1 MVPKLGPGRGVPACT
16 GVERMQDRTSDPL
29 IDVSQLAVGMFIHL
43 DLGWMSHPFPLSSFK
58 IASSDQLLILR
69 RLGLTQVRWSPA
81 KSDLTLQPPASDAV
95 AGSPSQTGE
104 AGGAGTDAAAVEQ
117 PTPEELAREAHRRAL
132 AAQRQALRLC
142 EAQYGEAADGFRAV
156 IDHVQSDPHQAR
168 AEAESLTSALLDKML
183 VEGDLN
189 MRLLN
194 ESAGDRSTAH
204 ALNVCIIALLLGRA
218 FGLGRDEMMDLGVGS
233 LLHDVGKLEIAPRLR
248 HRDESFTSAET
259 QAYQQ
264 HVAKGV
270 AIAQAMGLAPAPL
283 LIIAQH
289 HEHADGSGFPQR
301 INMDRM
307 STGARI
313 VALVNRFDGLCNPLI
328 TSKAMTPHEALSL
341 MFAQGRNR
349 FDATMLNAFIRM
361 MGVYPPGSTVQLT
374 DDRYALV
381 VSVNSARPLKP
392 RVMVHDA
399 KVPKEEALILNLEDM
414 PDLGIRRSLKPQ
426 FLPRHSLDYL
436 SPRARIAYFFDAAMT
451 GPGELAA

>member
-1 MVPKLGPGRGVPACT
+1 
-16 GVERMQDRTSDPL
+16 MQDRSNDPL
-29 IDVSQLAVGMFIHL
+29 IDVSQLTVGMFIHL

-69 RLGLTQVRWSPA
+69 RLGLTQVRWSPS
-81 KSDLTLQPPASDAV
+81 KSDLSLQPA
-95 AGSPSQTGE
+95 
-104 AGGAGTDAAAVEQ
+104 TDAAGVPAEADAADVVPAAAAQ

-132 AAQRQALRLC
+132 AAQREALRLC
-142 EAQYGEAADGFRAV
+142 EEQYGEAADGFRRV
-156 IDHVQSDPHQAR
+156 MDVVQTDPHQAR
-168 AEAESLTSALLDKML
+168 AQAEGLTAALLDKML

-194 ESAGDRSTAH
+194 EAAGDRSTAH

-218 FGLGRDEMMDLGVGS
+218 FGMGRDEMMDLGVGS
-233 LLHDVGKLEIAPRLR
+233 LLHDVGKLEVAARLR
-248 HRDESFTSAET
+248 HRDESFTAAET

-283 LIIAQH
+283 LIVAQH

-392 RVMVHDA
+392 RVMVHDP
-399 KVPKEEALILNLEDM
+399 KVLKEEALILNLEEM

-426 FLPRHSLDYL
+426 FLPRASLDYL
-436 SPRARIAYFFDAAMT
+436 SPRARIAYFFDAVST
-451 GPGELAA
+451 GPGELVA

>member
-1 MVPKLGPGRGVPACT
+1 
-16 GVERMQDRTSDPL
+16 MQDRTSDPL

-81 KSDLTLQPPASDAV
+81 KSDLTLSPEAADA
-95 AGSPSQTGE
+95 A
-104 AGGAGTDAAAVEQ
+104 DAAAGATDGAAGANGLDTVGDTTPQSTE
-117 PTPEELAREAHRRAL
+117 PTPEDLAREAHRRAL
-132 AAQRQALRLC
+132 AAQQEALRLC
-142 EAQYGEAADGFRAV
+142 EEQYGEAADGFRGV
-156 IDHVQSDPHQAR
+156 MDLVQGDPHQAR
-168 AEAESLTSALLDKML
+168 TQAETLTAALLDKML

-194 ESAGDRSTAH
+194 EAAGDRSTAH

-218 FGLGRDEMMDLGVGS
+218 FGLSRDEMMDLGVGS
-233 LLHDVGKLEIAPRLR
+233 LLHDVGKLEVAARLR
-248 HRDESFTSAET
+248 HRDESFTAAET

-270 AIAQAMGLAPAPL
+270 AIAQTMGLSPAPL

-392 RVMVHDA
+392 RVMVHDL
-399 KVPKEEALILNLEDM
+399 KVPKEEALILNLEEM

-426 FLPRHSLDYL
+426 FLPRAALDYL
-436 SPRARIAYFFDAAMT
+436 SPRARIAYFFDAVST

>member
-1 MVPKLGPGRGVPACT
+1 
-16 GVERMQDRTSDPL
+16 MQDRTTDPL
-29 IDVSQLAVGMFIHL
+29 IDVSQLTVGMFIHL

-81 KSDLTLQPPASDAV
+81 KSDLSLPPAPA
-95 AGSPSQTGE
+95 AE
-104 AGGAGTDAAAVEQ
+104 APAATSAAAE
-117 PTPEELAREAHRRAL
+117 PGPGPSPEEIAREAHRQAL
-132 AAQRQALRLC
+132 LAQREALRLC
-142 EAQYGEAADGFRAV
+142 EAQYGEAAAGFRVVMDAV
-156 IDHVQSDPHQAR
+156 PTDPHRAR
-168 AEAESLTSALLDKML
+168 AEAEALTAALLDKML

-194 ESAGDRSTAH
+194 EAAGDRSTAH

-218 FGLGRDEMMDLGVGS
+218 FGLSRDEMMDLGVGS
-233 LLHDVGKLEIAPRLR
+233 LLHDVGKLEVAARLR
-248 HRDESFTSAET
+248 HRDESFTAAET

-270 AIAQAMGLAPAPL
+270 AIGQNMGLAPAPL

-328 TSKAMTPHEALSL
+328 SSKAMTPHEALSL

-392 RVMVHDA
+392 RVMVHD
-399 KVPKEEALILNLEDM
+399 PKIHQDDALVLNLEDM

-426 FLPRHSLDYL
+426 QLPRAALEYL
-436 SPRARIAYFFDAAMT
+436 NPRARIAYFFDAVNTA
-451 GPGELAA
+451 PGELVT

>member
-1 MVPKLGPGRGVPACT
+1 
-16 GVERMQDRTSDPL
+16 MQDRSNDPL
-29 IDVSQLAVGMFIHL
+29 IDVSQLTVGMFIHL

-69 RLGLTQVRWSPA
+69 RLGLKQVRWSPA
-81 KSDLTLQPPASDAV
+81 KSDLSLQPA
-95 AGSPSQTGE
+95 
-104 AGGAGTDAAAVEQ
+104 TDAAGAPTEADAVDAAPAATAQ

-132 AAQRQALRLC
+132 AAQREALRLC
-142 EAQYGEAADGFRAV
+142 EQQYREAADGFRSV
-156 IDHVQSDPHQAR
+156 MDVVQTDPHDAR
-168 AEAESLTSALLDKML
+168 AQAEGLTAALLDKML

-194 ESAGDRSTAH
+194 EAAGDRSTAH

-233 LLHDVGKLEIAPRLR
+233 LLHDVGKLEVAARLR
-248 HRDESFTSAET
+248 HRDESFTTAEA

-270 AIAQAMGLAPAPL
+270 AIAQTMGLAPAPL

-392 RVMVHDA
+392 RVMVHDP
-399 KVPKEEALILNLEDM
+399 KVLKEEALILNLEEM

-426 FLPRHSLDYL
+426 FLPRASLDYL
-436 SPRARIAYFFDAAMT
+436 SPRARIAYFFDAVST
-451 GPGELAA
+451 GPGELVA

>member
-1 MVPKLGPGRGVPACT
+1 
-16 GVERMQDRTSDPL
+16 MQDRSNDPL
-29 IDVSQLAVGMFIHL
+29 IDVSQLTVGMFIHL

-81 KSDLTLQPPASDAV
+81 KSDVPLQPPAE
-95 AGSPSQTGE
+95 Q
-104 AGGAGTDAAAVEQ
+104 AAAVQ
-117 PTPEELAREAHRRAL
+117 PGAEALPPAPAEPSPEDIAREAHRRAL
-132 AAQRQALRLC
+132 AAQREAMRLC
-142 EAQYGEAADGFRAV
+142 EAQYGEAAQGFRAV
-156 IDHVQSDPHQAR
+156 MDLVQPDPNQAR
-168 AEAESLTSALLDKML
+168 ANAERLTAALLDKML

-194 ESAGDRSTAH
+194 EAAGDRSTAH

-233 LLHDVGKLEIAPRLR
+233 LLHDVGKLEIAARLR
-248 HRDESFTSAET
+248 HRDESFTTAEN

-264 HVAKGV
+264 HVVKGV
-270 AIAQAMGLAPAPL
+270 AIAQAMGMPPGPL

-313 VALVNRFDGLCNPLI
+313 VALVNRFDGLCNPLLP
-328 TSKAMTPHEALSL
+328 SKAMTPHEALSL

-392 RVMVHDA
+392 RVMVHDP
-399 KVPKEEALILNLEDM
+399 KVPKDEALILNLEEM

-426 FLPRHSLDYL
+426 FLPRASLEYL
-436 SPRARIAYFFDAAMT
+436 SPRARIAYFFDAAST

>member
-1 MVPKLGPGRGVPACT
+1 MQ
-16 GVERMQDRTSDPL
+16 ERSNDPL
-29 IDVSQLAVGMFIHL
+29 IDVSQLTVGMFIHL

-81 KSDLTLQPPASDAV
+81 KSDLSLQSAAEP
-95 AGSPSQTGE
+95 
-104 AGGAGTDAAAVEQ
+104 AAAADAQ
-117 PTPEELAREAHRRAL
+117 PSAAAAPAQLAGPTPEDIAREAHRRAL
-132 AAQRQALRLC
+132 AAQREAMRLC
-142 EAQYGEAADGFRAV
+142 EAQYSEAAQGFRGV
-156 IDHVQSDPHQAR
+156 MDQVQSDPHQAR
-168 AEAESLTSALLDKML
+168 TQAENLTAALLDKML

-194 ESAGDRSTAH
+194 EAAGDRSTAH

-233 LLHDVGKLEIAPRLR
+233 LLHDIGKLEIAARLR
-248 HRDESFTSAET
+248 HRDESFTAAES

-264 HVAKGV
+264 HVVKGV
-270 AIAQAMGLAPAPL
+270 AIAQAMGMPPGPL

-313 VALVNRFDGLCNPLI
+313 VALVNRFDGLCNPLLS
-328 TSKAMTPHEALSL
+328 SKAMTPHEALSL
-341 MFAQGRNR
+341 MFAKGRNR

-392 RVMVHDA
+392 RVMVHDP
-399 KVPKEEALILNLEDM
+399 KVPKDEALILNLEEM

-426 FLPRHSLDYL
+426 FLPRAALDYL
-436 SPRARIAYFFDAAMT
+436 SPRARIAYFFDAAST
-451 GPGELAA
+451 GPGELAT

>member
-1 MVPKLGPGRGVPACT
+1 
-16 GVERMQDRTSDPL
+16 MQDRTSDPL
-29 IDVSQLAVGMFIHL
+29 IDVSQLTVGMFIHL

-58 IASSDQLLILR
+58 IASADQLLILR

-81 KSDLTLQPPASDAV
+81 KSDLNLQAPP
-95 AGSPSQTGE
+95 E
-104 AGGAGTDAAAVEQ
+104 AAAEPAAAEAATDAAEPSATE

-132 AAQRQALRLC
+132 AAQRETLRLC
-142 EAQYGEAADGFRAV
+142 EQQYGEAADAFRGV
-156 IDHVQSDPHQAR
+156 MEKVQPDPQGAR
-168 AEAESLTSALLDKML
+168 AQAESLTAALLDKML

-194 ESAGDRSTAH
+194 EAAGDRSTAH

-233 LLHDVGKLEIAPRLR
+233 LLHDVGKLEVAARLR
-248 HRDESFTSAET
+248 HRDESFTAAET

-264 HVAKGV
+264 HVVKGV
-270 AIAQAMGLAPAPL
+270 AIAQTMGLAPGPL
-283 LIIAQH
+283 LIVAQH

-392 RVMVHDA
+392 RVMVHDP
-399 KVPKEEALILNLEDM
+399 KVPKEEALILNLEEM

-426 FLPRHSLDYL
+426 FLPRASLDYL
-436 SPRARIAYFFDAAMT
+436 SPRARIAYFFDAVNT
-451 GPGELAA
+451 GPGELTT

>member
-1 MVPKLGPGRGVPACT
+1 
-16 GVERMQDRTSDPL
+16 MQDRSNDPL
-29 IDVSQLAVGMFIHL
+29 IDVNQLTVGMFIHL

-58 IASSDQLLILR
+58 IASADQLLILR

-81 KSDLTLQPPASDAV
+81 KSDLALQSRPAELDEAGAAGTNGAADG
-95 AGSPSQTGE
+95 AGSAQAQSAE
-104 AGGAGTDAAAVEQ
+104 

-132 AAQRQALRLC
+132 AAQREALRLC
-142 EAQYGEAADGFRAV
+142 EEQYGEAASGFRGV
-156 IDHVQSDPHQAR
+156 MDVVQRDPHEARSQAENL
-168 AEAESLTSALLDKML
+168 AAALLDKML

-194 ESAGDRSTAH
+194 ETAGDRSTAH

-218 FGLGRDEMMDLGVGS
+218 FGLGRDEMMDLGVGA
-233 LLHDVGKLEIAPRLR
+233 LLHDVGKQEVAARLR
-248 HRDESFTSAET
+248 HRDESFTTAET

-270 AIAQAMGLAPAPL
+270 AIGQAMGLAPGPL

-328 TSKAMTPHEALSL
+328 PSKAMTPHEALSL

-392 RVMVHDA
+392 RVMVHDI
-399 KVPKEEALILNLEDM
+399 KIPKEDALVLNLEEM

-426 FLPRHSLDYL
+426 FLPRASLDYL
-436 SPRARIAYFFDAAMT
+436 SPRARIAYFFDAIHT
-451 GPGELAA
+451 GPGELTA

>member
-1 MVPKLGPGRGVPACT
+1 MRGARAPGL
-16 GVERMQDRTSDPL
+16 ERMQDRSNDPL
-29 IDVSQLAVGMFIHL
+29 IDVSQLTVGMFIHL

-81 KSDLTLQPPASDAV
+81 KSDLSLH
-95 AGSPSQTGE
+95 SP
-104 AGGAGTDAAAVEQ
+104 AAAAPDDTPADAPSAAQ
-117 PTPEELAREAHRRAL
+117 PGPSPEELAREAHRLAL
-132 AAQRQALRLC
+132 AAQREALRLC
-142 EAQYGEAADGFRAV
+142 EEQYGEAAQGYRGVMDL
-156 IDHVQSDPHQAR
+156 VQSAPQEAR
-168 AEAESLTSALLDKML
+168 LQAESLTTALLDKML

-189 MRLLN
+189 LRLLN
-194 ESAGDRSTAH
+194 QAAGDRGTAH

-218 FGLGRDEMMDLGVGS
+218 FGLGRAEMMDLGVGS
-233 LLHDVGKLEIAPRLR
+233 LLHDVGKLEVAARLR

-270 AIAQAMGLAPAPL
+270 AIGQTMGLAPSPL

-328 TSKAMTPHEALSL
+328 SSKAMTPHEALSL

-392 RVMVHDA
+392 RVMVHDL
-399 KVPKEEALILNLEDM
+399 KVAKEEALILNLEEM

-426 FLPRHSLDYL
+426 ALPRAALDYL
-436 SPRARIAYFFDAAMT
+436 NPRARIAYFFDAAST
-451 GPGELAA
+451 APGELLA

>member
-1 MVPKLGPGRGVPACT
+1 
-16 GVERMQDRTSDPL
+16 MQDRSNDPL
-29 IDVSQLAVGMFIHL
+29 IDVSQLTVGMFIHL

-81 KSDLTLQPPASDAV
+81 KSDLSLQPSA
-95 AGSPSQTGE
+95 E
-104 AGGAGTDAAAVEQ
+104 AGAAAAAAVEAHAEPQ
-117 PTPEELAREAHRRAL
+117 APAHPTPEEFAREAHRRAL
-132 AAQRQALRLC
+132 AAQREALRLC
-142 EAQYGEAADGFRAV
+142 EQQYSEASDGFRGV
-156 IDHVQSDPHQAR
+156 MEVVQTQPQQAR
-168 AEAESLTSALLDKML
+168 TQAESLTAALLDKML

-194 ESAGDRSTAH
+194 EAAGDRSTAH

-218 FGLGRDEMMDLGVGS
+218 FGLGREEMMDLGVGS
-233 LLHDVGKLEIAPRLR
+233 LLHDVGKLEVAARLR
-248 HRDESFTSAET
+248 HRDESFTAAET

-270 AIAQAMGLAPAPL
+270 AIAQAMGLSPAPL

-392 RVMVHDA
+392 RVMVHDL
-399 KVPKEEALILNLEDM
+399 KVAKEEALILNLEEM

-426 FLPRHSLDYL
+426 FLPRPALDYL
-436 SPRARIAYFFDAAMT
+436 SPRARIAYFFDAVST
-451 GPGELAA
+451 GPGELVT

>member
-1 MVPKLGPGRGVPACT
+1 
-16 GVERMQDRTSDPL
+16 MQDRTNDPL
-29 IDVSQLAVGMFIHL
+29 IDISQLTVGMFIHL

-81 KSDLTLQPPASDAV
+81 KSDLALQAASD
-95 AGSPSQTGE
+95 
-104 AGGAGTDAAAVEQ
+104 DAAAAAATESADAE
-117 PTPEELAREAHRRAL
+117 TPAGPSPEDLAREAHRRAL
-132 AAQRQALRLC
+132 AAQREALRLC
-142 EAQYGEAADGFRAV
+142 EEQYSEASEGFRGV
-156 IDHVQSDPHQAR
+156 MDLVQTDPHQAR
-168 AEAESLTSALLDKML
+168 TEAESLTAALLDKML

-194 ESAGDRSTAH
+194 EAAGDRSTAH

-233 LLHDVGKLEIAPRLR
+233 LLHDVGKLEVAARLR
-248 HRDESFTSAET
+248 HRDESFTAAET

-264 HVAKGV
+264 HVVKGV
-270 AIAQAMGLAPAPL
+270 AIAQAMGLAPGPL
-283 LIIAQH
+283 LIVAQH

-392 RVMVHDA
+392 RVMVHDP
-399 KVPKEEALILNLEDM
+399 KVAKEEALILNLEEM

-426 FLPRHSLDYL
+426 FLPRASLDYL
-436 SPRARIAYFFDAAMT
+436 SPRARIAYFFDAAST
-451 GPGELAA
+451 GPGELAT

>member
-1 MVPKLGPGRGVPACT
+1 
-16 GVERMQDRTSDPL
+16 MQDRTSDPL
-29 IDVSQLAVGMFIHL
+29 IDVSQLTVGMFIHL

-81 KSDLTLQPPASDAV
+81 KSDLNLQAEPEAPQAAATASA
-95 AGSPSQTGE
+95 A
-104 AGGAGTDAAAVEQ
+104 GAGAGNAAE
-117 PTPEELAREAHRRAL
+117 PSPEDLAREAHRRAL
-132 AAQRQALRLC
+132 AAQREALRLC
-142 EAQYGEAADGFRAV
+142 EQQYGEAADGFRGV
-156 IDHVQSDPHQAR
+156 MENVLSDPHQAR
-168 AEAESLTSALLDKML
+168 AQAESLTAALLDKML

-194 ESAGDRSTAH
+194 EAAGDRSTAH
-204 ALNVCIIALLLGRA
+204 ALNVCIVALLLGRA

-233 LLHDVGKLEIAPRLR
+233 LLHDVGKLEVAARLR
-248 HRDESFTSAET
+248 HRDESFTAAET

-264 HVAKGV
+264 HVVKGV
-270 AIAQAMGLAPAPL
+270 AIAQAMGLAPGPL
-283 LIIAQH
+283 LIVAQH

-392 RVMVHDA
+392 RVMVHDPM
-399 KVPKEEALILNLEDM
+399 VPKADALILNLEEM

-426 FLPRHSLDYL
+426 FLPRASLDYL
-436 SPRARIAYFFDAAMT
+436 SPRARIAYFFDAATT
-451 GPGELAA
+451 GPGELAT